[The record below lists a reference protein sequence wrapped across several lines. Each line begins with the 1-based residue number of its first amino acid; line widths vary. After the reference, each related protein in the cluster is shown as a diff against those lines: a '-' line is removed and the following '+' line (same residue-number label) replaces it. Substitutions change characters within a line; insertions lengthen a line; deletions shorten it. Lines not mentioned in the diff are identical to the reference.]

1 MLFGVSIQWKTTTNT
16 LIQKTEYSSLI
27 CVSEAE
33 CRGVVALLF
42 KKTNFTGKQSLASFP
57 LAFFPTSP
65 PPWSLSFTLLS
76 RVQNV
81 KLLSLLSL
89 TPNTYTSL

>member
-57 LAFFPTSP
+57 LAFFSYIAA
-65 PPWSLSFTLLS
+65 SLEPLFYFTLQS
-76 RVQNV
+76 SECETVV
-81 KLLSLLSL
+81 PVVID
-89 TPNTYTSL
+89 T